1 MLVDLFDP
9 DAADEPED
17 LMAPVRAAADAVL
30 EERGSVLL
38 VIRVRRGSGMPGD
51 EKRAA
56 MSRWVRSH
64 SEKADA
70 EGIVWIEGVGFWAGA
85 FRGVLSGVMFA
96 TGRRRVVGVVASR
109 DELVS
114 RVAAT
119 RPLHDGVLR
128 EFYDV
133 PHPRDAEGSA

>member
-1 MLVDLFDP
+1 
-9 DAADEPED
+9 
-17 LMAPVRAAADAVL
+17 MAPVRAVADEVL

-51 EKRAA
+51 DKRAA
-56 MSRWVRSH
+56 MSSWVREH

-70 EGIVWIEGVGFWAGA
+70 EGVVWIEGVGFWAGA

-96 TGRRRVVGVVASR
+96 TGRRRVLGVVASQ
-109 DELVS
+109 DELVT

-119 RPLHDGVLR
+119 RPLHDGVIR

-133 PHPRDAEGSA
+133 PHPGEAEGGSP